1 MFHIILP
8 LFLLQCVL
16 YLWAL
21 KLLYPNTLFMLRGNH
36 ECRHLTEYFTFKTE
50 CKYLIFSETKLIILT
65 LVFPF
70 SVFYSIRQETPLI
83 CAWKQK
89 SIFEQSIIRIIIF
102 IQSALLKWTLKCSSF
117 DASNFTNTLLFWY
130 CICRLKLRKNFEP
143 LSTFFILHTPKSHE
157 LIMTLR
163 F

>member
-65 LVFPF
+65 LVARFDRRRLWYARENKNPSSNNQSFELSFLFEALCWSGHWSVVRSMHLTSQIRCCFDIAFVDLNYGRTLNLFRHF
-70 SVFYSIRQETPLI
+70 SFYTHR
-83 CAWKQK
+83 
-89 SIFEQSIIRIIIF
+89 RVM
-102 IQSALLKWTLKCSSF
+102 
-117 DASNFTNTLLFWY
+117 N
-130 CICRLKLRKNFEP
+130 
-143 LSTFFILHTPKSHE
+143 
-157 LIMTLR
+157 
-163 F
+163 